1 MPARSEIARLQTDRN
16 QALESAR
23 RERAKKKEAEQEAKE
38 AKKTGRA
45 AVRQQAAEY
54 GILFAMSGLAL
65 TTGLIVG
72 GQLTRVTAGW
82 GRWAERISLATGF
95 LVLMVAR
102 TRWQYLLAF
111 MLLGAG
117 GVQISDFSR
126 RRDLIPGDRDWE
138 NKLPKVGDD
147 EVRRVVVVK
156 EKKPAA

>member
-1 MPARSEIARLQTDRN
+1 MPAPTEIARLQQDRN
-16 QALESAR
+16 QALDTAR
-23 RERAKKKEAEQEAKE
+23 RERAKKKEAEQEAKD

-45 AVRQQAAEY
+45 LMRQQAAEY

-72 GQLTRVTAGW
+72 GQLSRVTAGW

-117 GVQISDFSR
+117 GVQVSDFSR
-126 RRDLIPGDRDWE
+126 KRDLIPGDRDWE
-138 NKLPKVGDD
+138 NTLPTTGEG
-147 EVRRVVVVK
+147 EVRRVTVVK
-156 EKKPAA
+156 GPAS